1 MRRGGKGHKGKGLT
15 VPIVNIM
22 PQVLRLERDSRRRTK
37 REAILEV
44 RNPEG
49 PIVAPSRQR
58 GRIRAPRRPFSP
70 FRSPVLPR
78 IPKALVEPPRLLRQ
92 RPNQA
97 LSCRHDLRLIAKHR
111 VFKRQGRV
119 NPLPAGF
126 LEGRQYIRQD
136 VGIQRIKMKQDRV
149 PYIALENVQR
159 KLTIERRA
167 IEQMRSEVVAIR
179 GHRSVGL
186 LPEAIDQAL
195 AYVPVRSIN
204 GDMPDAVSALLEQR
218 TKTIALLGGVSL
230 LQEGV
235 SEQRFAI
242 VIGTN
247 HLFIFQKI
255 QREVGI
261 TGLLPIELVRIG
273 MVANEVARFI
283 PGGKQFRAVGFIHA
297 HPANKKR
304 RANIFRRDRFQNP
317 RVGFLPFQ
325 DRSELE
331 SGIVQRERNLWA
343 GGIVGRTF

>member
-49 PIVAPSRQR
+49 PIVAPSRQK
-58 GRIRAPRRPFSP
+58 GRLEPQGVHFRPFEV
-70 FRSPVLPR
+70 PVLSR
-78 IPKALVEPPRLLRQ
+78 IPKALVEPPGLLRQ
-92 RPNQA
+92 CPNQA
-97 LSCRHDLRLIAKHR
+97 LSCRHDLRLIAKHG

-136 VGIQRIKMKQDRV
+136 VGIQRIKVKQDRV

-179 GHRSVGL
+179 GRGSVGL
-186 LPEAIDQAL
+186 LPEAIEQAL
-195 AYVPVRSIN
+195 AHIPVRSIN

-218 TKTIALLGGVSL
+218 TKTIALLGGVSF
-230 LQEGV
+230 LQV
-235 SEQRFAI
+235 WIS
-242 VIGTN
+242 
-247 HLFIFQKI
+247 
-255 QREVGI
+255 
-261 TGLLPIELVRIG
+261 
-273 MVANEVARFI
+273 
-283 PGGKQFRAVGFIHA
+283 
-297 HPANKKR
+297 
-304 RANIFRRDRFQNP
+304 
-317 RVGFLPFQ
+317 
-325 DRSELE
+325 
-331 SGIVQRERNLWA
+331 
-343 GGIVGRTF
+343 